1 MANEVLIQQLDSLR
15 ALYDQQQRR
24 AHALQSALKALPV
37 AQTNAQ
43 RILQDY
49 QTQNAAVDVAQIQG
63 LLTDLRLKEEAI
75 DPLMPELRREGK
87 QLAGIIAALK
97 DSLAA
102 LRSDPVDVVR
112 LSKALAT
119 LETLPHEPIRSI
131 LPAARDELNVAER
144 QLSDRFGVLLRDAL
158 AAQGITLGARPPK
171 FEIGRFELEANFAG
185 RSLALRYGHDVV
197 VPRLPI
203 TIDAAVKAYQMAVK
217 TIIGRPLDAQS
228 WIDTFHEAYTNA
240 QRKRA
245 STSARVNI
253 VDCYIEM
260 VLLRQGRAFLSE
272 PSKRTISDYTR
283 PQFIHD
289 FYEVTGKQRAA
300 HSGRVVKASVATKS
314 QTDNPT
320 RCMWIVEGDSPHDGR
335 YIGDVEFE
343 DQ

>member
-1 MANEVLIQQLDSLR
+1 MAHEGLIQQLDSLR
-15 ALYDQQQRR
+15 AMYDQQQRR
-24 AHALQSALKALPV
+24 AHALQSALKALPA

-49 QTQNAAVDVAQIQG
+49 QTQNATVNVDGIQG

-87 QLAGIIAALK
+87 QLAAIITALK

-112 LSKALAT
+112 LGKALAT
-119 LETLPHEPIRSI
+119 LDTLPHEPIRSI
-131 LPAARDELNVAER
+131 LPAAHDELNVAER
-144 QLSDRFGVLLRDAL
+144 QLSDAFGVRLRDAL
-158 AAQGITLGARPPK
+158 AAQGIALGARPPN

-185 RSLALRYGHDVV
+185 RSLALRYGKDMV

-203 TIDAAVKAYQMAVK
+203 TIDSAMKAYQTAVK
-217 TIIGRPLDAQS
+217 TIIGRPLDAQN
-228 WIDTFHEAYTNA
+228 WIGTFHEAYINA

-245 STSARVNI
+245 SNASRVNI
-253 VDCYIEM
+253 VDCYVEM
-260 VLLRQGRAFLSE
+260 VLLRQGRAFFSE

-283 PQFIHD
+283 PQFIYD

-300 HSGRVVKASVATKS
+300 HDGRVVKASVATKS
-314 QTDNPT
+314 QTDNPM
-320 RCMWIVEGDSPHDGR
+320 RSMWIVEGDSPHDGR

-343 DQ
+343 DR